1 MLSRQQKKL
10 SDFAHHV
17 LGEGEDFHITGSF
30 EAKEENSSIVAN
42 ASCVSGQVSIASTQI
57 LSKRSHSFKPIN
69 IRKFGSQDYDGD
81 EEVLPTNLNAMAH
94 NHDTNG
100 NTNYHQARRPL
111 EAINRIISNIRDR
124 NRLLPWK
131 FRKPIV
137 SVLRPSPSLASTQEY
152 QEVVEE
158 DGVAT
163 QAADSI
169 TMMSFRSSREN
180 LGTGRSLLVRQNAQV
195 FGRPSVAHTKWDISS
210 SLSSSESSGNANS
223 IRRQRSVTLDN
234 TSCSGLSD
242 ITEESAFHRIKKIE
256 NSFIRRH
263 VVFANPVEAQVGD
276 TYCITEAEEGDDDE
290 DESSQ
295 SHDSNRYD
303 FRQLK
308 PQQTNL
314 EENKP
319 WDLVVSSDYH
329 NDDIYSPRQR
339 FFSDSDLLFEQRWRD
354 VERDA
359 FAPFNSHII
368 EETTSTER
376 LFTYFSDDFKKQAHV
391 NRHSLDGLAIA
402 KPRVAQRSR
411 THSDSFVSEVVPQQF
426 LDILPW
432 DFLVKE
438 QRDTIAKPDMDDL
451 DGFPFEIDAR
461 SGVSTQRSRA
471 HSDSFREPSN
481 DELRKKLRARAQS
494 LDPHKGFALNQEFR
508 DAMDEEQDS
517 EMVSNAR
524 RLSSLLLT
532 VNRQPVLGT
541 TMSRDSSE
549 MTLLSSSLSSGNL
562 VEESEHANIQAGAP
576 QQLNHSSS
584 PRTLIGVGAIVDS
597 SRTTLSSPQFLRT
610 HEYYWG
616 DSPVDEDVVWPSV
629 GSEDTFDDIF

>member
-17 LGEGEDFHITGSF
+17 LGEGEDFLITGSF

-57 LSKRSHSFKPIN
+57 LSKRSHSFKTIN
-69 IRKFGSQDYDGD
+69 IRKLGSQDYDGD
-81 EEVLPTNLNAMAH
+81 EEVPPTNLNAIAH

-111 EAINRIISNIRDR
+111 EAINRILSNIRDR
-124 NRLLPWK
+124 NRFLPWK
-131 FRKPIV
+131 FRNPLV

-210 SLSSSESSGNANS
+210 SLSSSESSGNVNS

-303 FRQLK
+303 FRELK

-329 NDDIYSPRQR
+329 SDDIYSPRQR
-339 FFSDSDLLFEQRWRD
+339 FFSDSDLLFEKRWRD

-368 EETTSTER
+368 EETTSAER
-376 LFTYFSDDFKKQAHV
+376 LFTYFSDDFTKQAHV
-391 NRHSLDGLAIA
+391 NRHSLDDVAIA

-461 SGVSTQRSRA
+461 SEVSTQRSRA
-471 HSDSFREPSN
+471 HSDSFREPAN
-481 DELRKKLRARAQS
+481 DELQKKLRARAQS
-494 LDPHKGFALNQEFR
+494 LDPHKGFAVNQEFR
-508 DAMDEEQDS
+508 DAMDKEQDS

-532 VNRQPVLGT
+532 VNHQPVLGT

-562 VEESEHANIQAGAP
+562 VEGSEHANIQAGAP